1 LLSYRHSYHAGNFAD
16 VIKHSVLIEILKHFV
31 KKEAAF
37 DYIDTH
43 AGAGRYDLNSEQAQ
57 KLQEYKHGFGKLA
70 LSEFPELET
79 YFDIVNNT
87 NKSPKKKLYPG
98 SPLIAE
104 HFLRRQD
111 RSWLFEMHPQD
122 YVSLENN
129 NAKNK
134 QVRVSQSDGYK
145 GALALLPP
153 QSRRALILTD
163 PSYEIKSEYHA
174 VADNIIS
181 AYKKFSTGTYA
192 LWYPVVDRERI
203 TRLEKKLVTSGIRNI
218 QQFELGLRKD
228 QNNDGMTAS
237 GMIVVNPPW
246 TLMKSMESLLPK
258 LARTL
263 GETNNSFYTSR
274 VLVQE

>member
-1 LLSYRHSYHAGNFAD
+1 MLSYRHSYHAGNFAD
-16 VIKHSVLIEILKHFV
+16 VIKHCVLIEILKHFV

-43 AGAGRYDLNSEQAQ
+43 AGAGLYDLNSEHAQ
-57 KLQEYKHGFGKLA
+57 KLQEYKLGFGKLT
-70 LSEFPELET
+70 LKEFPELED
-79 YFDIVNNT
+79 YFEIVSNI

-98 SPLIAE
+98 SPKIAE
-104 HFLRRQD
+104 SFLRRQD
-111 RSWLFEMHPQD
+111 RSWLFEMHPTD
-122 YVSLENN
+122 YVSLKKHNE
-129 NAKNK
+129 KNRR
-134 QVRVSQSDGYK
+134 VRVNQSDGFK

-153 QSRRALILTD
+153 QSRRALILID
-163 PSYEIKSEYHA
+163 PSYEIKSDYHA

-181 AYKKFSTGTYA
+181 AHKKFSTGIYA

-203 TRLEKKLVTSGIRNI
+203 TTLEKTLVASGIKNI
-218 QQFELGLRKD
+218 QQFELGISKD
-228 QNNDGMTAS
+228 HHDAGMTAS

-246 TLMKSMESLLPK
+246 TLLKTMESLLPK

-263 GETNNSFYTSR
+263 GDTQNSFYTSR

>member
-1 LLSYRHSYHAGNFAD
+1 MLSYRHSFHAGNFAD
-16 VIKHSVLIEILKHFV
+16 VIKHIVLIEILQHLV

-43 AGAGRYDLNSEQAQ
+43 AGAGLYDLESEQAQ
-57 KLQEYKHGFGKLA
+57 KLQEHKLGFEKLD

-79 YFDIVNNT
+79 YFEIVSNT

-104 HFLRRQD
+104 NFLRRQD
-111 RSWLFEMHPQD
+111 RSWLFELHPKD
-122 YVSLENN
+122 YVLLKNTT
-129 NAKNK
+129 AKNK
-134 QVRVSQSDGYK
+134 QVRVSQSDGFK

-153 QSRRALILTD
+153 QSRRALILID
-163 PSYEIKSEYHA
+163 PSYEIKSDYHA

-181 AYKKFSTGTYA
+181 AHKKFSTGTYA

-203 TRLEKKLVTSGIRNI
+203 TSLEKKLAASGIKNI
-218 QQFELGLRKD
+218 QQFELGISKD
-228 QNNDGMTAS
+228 QDSGGMTAS

-246 TLMKSMESLLPK
+246 TLLKTMESLLPR
-258 LARTL
+258 LAQKL
-263 GETNNSFYTSR
+263 GETDNSFYTSR
-274 VLVQE
+274 ILVQE